1 MSRRNQRLT
10 GEELIGRSSI
20 VNRQSSIRFRAIV
33 GAFVLTASCQTAT
46 TRPGYGPLPGSPT
59 AEVRLTQARATSVL
73 AEALRADSIPVKRVE
88 EIDGLIESDWFAVPG
103 FQVTGD
109 RPLGPGIVQ
118 VRAWVDV
125 GKAGHSVYTI
135 ETVYRVYADPSRP
148 ARELEEAVA
157 ATHPARVKVGK
168 VLEGLVKQ
176 YGEPPPP
183 PAPILPPD
191 TARVDTTAKRDM
203 NSAESH

>member
-1 MSRRNQRLT
+1 MKVR
-10 GEELIGRSSI
+10 SI
-20 VNRQSSIRFRAIV
+20 VLTL
-33 GAFVLTASCQTAT
+33 VLVSGCQTAT

-73 AEALRADSIPVKRVE
+73 AEALRTDSIPVKRVE

-103 FQVTGD
+103 YQISRD
-109 RPLGPGIVQ
+109 RPLGPGIVL

-148 ARELEEAVA
+148 SREMEEAVG

-183 PAPILPPD
+183 PPAPILPPD
-191 TARVDTTAKRDM
+191 SARVDTTAKRDTTLV
-203 NSAESH
+203 H